1 MSERIIKMEVKGM
14 ILPVT
19 IEIIKKGK
27 WFIAKA
33 VELDFV
39 SQGRTLEEAKK
50 NLFEVIE
57 IQFEEMKKLGTLND
71 YLEECGYKVDNNEQ
85 LYPEF
90 VGLERVEVAIEC
102 PQELR
107 P

>member
-1 MSERIIKMEVKGM
+1 M

-27 WFIAKA
+27 WYIARA
-33 VELDFV
+33 IELDFV
-39 SQGRTLEEAKK
+39 SQGRTPEEAKK
-50 NLFEVIE
+50 NLFEVIN
-57 IQFEEMKKLGTLND
+57 IQFEEMKNLGTLKE
-71 YLEECGYKVDNNEQ
+71 YLDECGYKVDNNEQ

-90 VGLERVEVAIEC
+90 VSLERTEVAIEC
-102 PQELR
+102 FQELH